1 MRFTAPLLALAFAA
15 IPGAASAQE
24 IYGGIYAHG
33 VDTPFTFDTKE
44 EGTDVQAGVRFDE
57 IEALADVQPYI
68 FGSANLSGDTSF
80 VGAGVSWKA
89 EIGRLYVRPGVGLVI
104 HNAPSLRVDP
114 ETGMRTDLG
123 SRVLFEPELAVGV
136 DLDERWSV
144 EASWVHISN
153 ARLFNSAQNP
163 CIDMMGL
170 RVNYR
175 M

>member
-1 MRFTAPLLALAFAA
+1 MRFSALLLALAFAA

-24 IYGGIYAHG
+24 IYGGLYAHG
-33 VDTPFTFDTKE
+33 VDTPFTFDTN
-44 EGTDVQAGVRFDE
+44 EGGVDVQVGVRFDE
-57 IEALADVQPYI
+57 IEALADVQPYV

-104 HNAPSLRVDP
+104 HDAPSLRVDP
-114 ETGMRTDLG
+114 ETGIRTDLG

-153 ARLFNSAQNP
+153 ARLFNSEQNP
-163 CIDMMGL
+163 GIDMMGL
-170 RVNYR
+170 RLNYR

>member
-1 MRFTAPLLALAFAA
+1 MRFSALLLTLSFAA
-15 IPGAASAQE
+15 IPAAASAQE
-24 IYGGIYAHG
+24 IYGGLYAHG
-33 VDTPFTFDTKE
+33 VDTPFTFDTN
-44 EGTDVQAGVRFDE
+44 EGGVDVQAGVRFDE
-57 IEALADVQPYI
+57 IEALADVQPYV

-104 HNAPSLRVDP
+104 HDAPSLRVDP

-136 DLDERWSV
+136 DLDGRWSV

-153 ARLFNSAQNP
+153 ARLFNSEQNP
-163 CIDMMGL
+163 GIDMMGL

>member
-1 MRFTAPLLALAFAA
+1 MRYTALLLALALAA

-24 IYGGIYAHG
+24 IYGGLYAHG
-33 VDTPFTFDTKE
+33 VDTPLTFDTR
-44 EGTDVQAGVRFDE
+44 EGGIDLQAGIRFDE
-57 IEALADVQPYI
+57 IDVLADVQPYV
-68 FGSANLSGDTSF
+68 FGSVNLSGDTSF

-89 EIGRLYVRPGVGLVI
+89 EIGKLYVRPGAGLVI
-104 HNAPSLRVDP
+104 HDAPSLRVNP
-114 ETGMRTDLG
+114 ETGLRTDLG

-136 DLDERWSV
+136 DLGERWSV

-153 ARLFNSAQNP
+153 ARLFNSQQNP
-163 CIDMMGL
+163 GIDMMGL